1 MPATPSELTS
11 LDFFEIKESI
21 KSYLRTRPEFTDYD
35 FEGSTASYLIDIL
48 AYNTHYA
55 AFLAN
60 MSMNEAFLESATVR
74 DNIVRIAKQINYTP
88 RSIKASK
95 ACVRVSAQTQ
105 LLPGG
110 SAYPDSVTIKAGD
123 VFISQ
128 VDGEAYTYAIMK
140 DTQVAV
146 DQNTGIASFEKLVI
160 YQGNLL
166 TFNYTV
172 DDTKKQEY
180 VIPAD
185 GVDTE
190 LLVVAVKPN
199 EQSAEI
205 DEYSL
210 SRNVT
215 ALDSTSRVYFLEET
229 EDIRY
234 KVVFGDGVLGRKLI
248 DNEFIVLTYIATDGP
263 TANGATKFNFIGRA
277 IDNTGRPIL
286 PSSMSLATI
295 DGSQAGEDRES
306 ALSVKFRAP
315 RAFSTQNRA
324 VTENDYAHIVKDI
337 FPQAAAVTAY
347 GGEKLS
353 PPEYGKVFIAVRSK
367 SGVNLNTTTKKRIQ
381 NQLLDYSM
389 ASIQPIVVD
398 PRIYYLSPKVYPSY
412 DGNKTS
418 RSSNE
423 LASEILK
430 SIDKFNSQNR
440 DDRFGGRLE
449 MSKFNAVIDSSDNA
463 IAGTTSQMTIGQNL
477 DQFTFGNIFTQC
489 LDFNNPIVDPGDY
502 GGPGGN
508 GDGDGTGGDGGDG
521 SGGNCNPKFS
531 SVKTGSYYA
540 TGYTEDVADQIAAGE
555 AAGSLVQ
562 TAGEQAGFAS
572 ALEEAIF
579 SSDEI
584 TTSTLVPVNIRDD
597 GNGGLIMVTNRN
609 EKEVVLN
616 QSVGTVDYDTGK
628 VCVGPLNI
636 ADTPDGNTRVPVV
649 VLPDGN
655 GLTIPPGVDPTIFN
669 PEVYPIDFVTNP
681 SDIPNFDPFNFA
693 GWNYGGGNINT
704 INYPI
709 DAFEYPD
716 IDSCF

>member
-110 SAYPDSVTIKAGD
+110 SAYPDSVIIKAGD
-123 VFISQ
+123 VFVTQ
-128 VDGEAYTYAIMK
+128 VDGESYTYAIMK

-146 DQNTGIASFEKLVI
+146 DQNTGIANFTKLVI

-190 LLVVAVKPN
+190 LLTVAVKPN

-205 DEYSL
+205 DEYSV

-229 EDIRY
+229 EDLRY
-234 KVVFGDGVLGRKLI
+234 KVIFGDGVLGRKLI
-248 DNEFIVLTYIATDGP
+248 DNEFVVLTYIATDGP
-263 TANGATKFNFIGRA
+263 AANGATKFNFIGRA
-277 IDNTGRPIL
+277 IDNTNRPIL

-295 DGSQAGEDRES
+295 DGSQSGEEKES
-306 ALSVKFRAP
+306 ALSIKYRAP

-337 FPQAAAVTAY
+337 YPQAAAVTAY

-353 PPEYGKVFIAVRSK
+353 PPEYGKVYIAVRSK

-398 PRIYYLSPKVYPSY
+398 PRIYYLSPKVYPSF
-412 DGNKTS
+412 DGNKTT

-449 MSKFNAVIDSSDNA
+449 MSKFNSMIDSSDNA

-489 LDFNNPIVDPGDY
+489 LDFNNPIVNPGDY
-502 GGPGGN
+502 GGPGG
-508 GDGDGTGGDGGDG
+508 DGGDDG
-521 SGGNCNPKFS
+521 GGNCTPKFS
-531 SVKTGSYYA
+531 SVKTGSFYA

-555 AAGSLVQ
+555 AAGSLT
-562 TAGEQAGFAS
+562 TAGGRAGFES
-572 ALEEAIF
+572 ALEDAIF
-579 SSDEI
+579 SSAEVV
-584 TTSTLVPVNIRDD
+584 TSTLVPVNIRDN
-597 GNGGLIMVTNRN
+597 GRGGLIMVTNRN

-616 QSVGTVDYDTGK
+616 ESVGTVDYDTGK

>member
-190 LLVVAVKPN
+190 LLTVAVKPN

-508 GDGDGTGGDGGDG
+508 GDGDGTGDGGDG

-531 SVKTGSYYA
+531 SVKTGSFYA

>member
-123 VFISQ
+123 VFISS

-190 LLVVAVKPN
+190 LLTVAVKPN

-440 DDRFGGRLE
+440 DNRFGGRLE
-449 MSKFNAVIDSSDNA
+449 MSKFNSVIDSSDNA

-502 GGPGGN
+502 GGPGGS
-508 GDGDGTGGDGGDG
+508 GDGDGTGDGGDG

-531 SVKTGSYYA
+531 SVKTGSFYA
-540 TGYTEDVADQIAAGE
+540 TGYTEEVADQIAAGE
-555 AAGSLVQ
+555 AAGSLQ
-562 TAGEQAGFAS
+562 TAGGQAGFAS
-572 ALEEAIF
+572 ALEDAIF
-579 SSDEI
+579 SSEEI
-584 TTSTLVPVNIRDD
+584 QTSTLVPVNIRDD

>member
-263 TANGATKFNFIGRA
+263 SANGATKFNFIGRA

-521 SGGNCNPKFS
+521 GGGNCNPKFS
-531 SVKTGSYYA
+531 SVKTGSFYA

>member
-123 VFISQ
+123 VFISS

-440 DDRFGGRLE
+440 DNRFGGRLE
-449 MSKFNAVIDSSDNA
+449 MSKFNSVIDSSDNA

-502 GGPGGN
+502 GGPGGS
-508 GDGDGTGGDGGDG
+508 GDGGDGGDG
-521 SGGNCNPKFS
+521 SGDGGGNCNPKFS
-531 SVKTGSYYA
+531 SVKTGSFYA
-540 TGYTEDVADQIAAGE
+540 TGYTEEVADQIAAGE
-555 AAGSLVQ
+555 AAGSLQ
-562 TAGEQAGFAS
+562 TAGGQAGFAS
-572 ALEEAIF
+572 ALEDAIF
-579 SSDEI
+579 SSEEI
-584 TTSTLVPVNIRDD
+584 QTSTLVPVNIRDD

>member
-55 AFLAN
+55 AFIAN

-74 DNIVRIAKQINYTP
+74 DNIVRIAKQLNYTP

-95 ACVRVSAQTQ
+95 ACVRITAQAQ

-110 SAYPDSVTIKAGD
+110 SAYPDSITIKKGD
-123 VFISQ
+123 VFVTQ
-128 VDGEAYTYAIMK
+128 VNQETFTYAVMK
-140 DTQVAV
+140 DTQAAV
-146 DQNTGIASFEKLVI
+146 DQNTGLATFSKLII

-166 TFNYTV
+166 SFNYIV

-180 VIPAD
+180 IIPAD

-190 LLVVAVKPN
+190 LLTVSVKPN

-215 ALDSTSRVYFLEET
+215 SLDSTSRVYFLEET
-229 EDIRY
+229 EDLRY
-234 KVVFGDGVLGRKLI
+234 KVIFGDGVLGRKLI
-248 DNEFIVLTYIATDGP
+248 DNEFIVLDYIATDGDA
-263 TANGATKFNFIGRA
+263 ANGATKFSFIGRA
-277 IDNTGRPIL
+277 IDNIGRPIL
-286 PSSMSLATI
+286 PSAMSLATI
-295 DGSQAGEDRES
+295 DGSQSGEARES

-337 FPQAAAVTAY
+337 YPQAAAVTAY

-398 PRIYYLSPKVYPSY
+398 PKIYYLAPKVYPSF

-418 RSSNE
+418 RSANE

-430 SIDKFNSQNR
+430 SIDKFNTQNR

-449 MSKFNAVIDSSDNA
+449 MSKFNSMIDSSDNA
-463 IAGTTSQMTIGQNL
+463 IAGTTSQMSIGQNL
-477 DQFTFGNIFTQC
+477 DEFTFGNVFTQC
-489 LDFNNPIVDPGDY
+489 LDFNNPITNPNDFGGGSPGGSGGDPN
-502 GGPGGN
+502 GGGTGGN
-508 GDGDGTGGDGGDG
+508 GDG
-521 SGGNCNPKFS
+521 SCNPKFS
-531 SVKTGSYYA
+531 SVKTGAFYA
-540 TGYTEDVADQIAAGE
+540 TGYTEQVADQIAAGE
-555 AAGSLVQ
+555 AAGSLN
-562 TAGEQAGFAS
+562 TSGGATS
-572 ALEEAIF
+572 DLEEAVF
-579 SSDEI
+579 SSAES
-584 TTSTLVPVNIRDD
+584 TTATLVPVNIRDD
-597 GNGGLIMVTNRN
+597 GLGNLIMVTNRN
-609 EKEVVLN
+609 EKEVILN
-616 QSVGTVDYDTGK
+616 QSVGTVDYGTGK

-636 ADTPDGNTRVPVV
+636 ADTPDGRTRVPVV
-649 VLPDGN
+649 VLPSGD
-655 GLTIPPGVDPTIFN
+655 GLTIPPGVDPTLFN

-681 SDIPNFDPFNFA
+681 SDIAGFDPFNFA

>member
-263 TANGATKFNFIGRA
+263 SANGATKFNFIGRA
-277 IDNTGRPIL
+277 VDNTNRPIL

-531 SVKTGSYYA
+531 SVKTGSFYA

>member
-123 VFISQ
+123 VFISS

-440 DDRFGGRLE
+440 DNRFGGRLE
-449 MSKFNAVIDSSDNA
+449 MSKFNSVIDSSDNA

-502 GGPGGN
+502 GGPGGS
-508 GDGDGTGGDGGDG
+508 GDGGDGGDG
-521 SGGNCNPKFS
+521 SGDGGGNCNPKFS
-531 SVKTGSYYA
+531 SVKTGSFYA
-540 TGYTEDVADQIAAGE
+540 TGYTEEVADQIAAGE
-555 AAGSLVQ
+555 AAGSLQ
-562 TAGEQAGFAS
+562 TAGGQAGFAS
-572 ALEEAIF
+572 ALEDAIF
-579 SSDEI
+579 SSEEI
-584 TTSTLVPVNIRDD
+584 QTSTLVPVNIRDD

-655 GLTIPPGVDPTIFN
+655 GLTIPPGVDPTIFK

>member
-508 GDGDGTGGDGGDG
+508 GDGDGTGGNGGDG

-531 SVKTGSYYA
+531 SVKTGSFYA

>member
-531 SVKTGSYYA
+531 SVKTGSFYA

>member
-277 IDNTGRPIL
+277 VDNTNRPIL

-508 GDGDGTGGDGGDG
+508 GDGDGTGGDGGNGD
-521 SGGNCNPKFS
+521 GGNCNPKFS
-531 SVKTGSYYA
+531 SVKTGSFYA

>member
-440 DDRFGGRLE
+440 DNRFGGRLE

-502 GGPGGN
+502 GGPGGS
-508 GDGDGTGGDGGDG
+508 GDGGDGGDG
-521 SGGNCNPKFS
+521 SGGGDGGNCNPKFS
-531 SVKTGSYYA
+531 SVKTGSFYA
-540 TGYTEDVADQIAAGE
+540 TGYTEEVADQIAAGE
-555 AAGSLVQ
+555 EAGSLQ
-562 TAGEQAGFAS
+562 TSGGQAGFAS
-572 ALEEAIF
+572 ALEDAIF
-579 SSDEI
+579 SSEEI
-584 TTSTLVPVNIRDD
+584 QTSTLVPVNIRDD

>member
-123 VFISQ
+123 VFISS

-440 DDRFGGRLE
+440 DNRFGGRLE
-449 MSKFNAVIDSSDNA
+449 MSKFNSVIDSSDNA
-463 IAGTTSQMTIGQNL
+463 IAGTTSQMTIGQTL

-502 GGPGGN
+502 GGPGGS
-508 GDGDGTGGDGGDG
+508 GDGGDG
-521 SGGNCNPKFS
+521 VDGSGDGGGNCNPKFS
-531 SVKTGSYYA
+531 SVKTGSFYA
-540 TGYTEDVADQIAAGE
+540 TGYTEEVADQIAAGE
-555 AAGSLVQ
+555 AAGSLQ
-562 TAGEQAGFAS
+562 TAGGQAGFAS
-572 ALEEAIF
+572 ALEDAIF
-579 SSDEI
+579 SSEEI
-584 TTSTLVPVNIRDD
+584 QTSTLVPVNIRDD

>member
-263 TANGATKFNFIGRA
+263 SANGATKFNFIGRA

-531 SVKTGSYYA
+531 SVKTGSFYA

>member
-123 VFISQ
+123 VFISS

-440 DDRFGGRLE
+440 DNRFGGRLE
-449 MSKFNAVIDSSDNA
+449 MSKFNSVIDSSDNA

-502 GGPGGN
+502 GGPGGS
-508 GDGDGTGGDGGDG
+508 GDGDGTGDGGDG

-531 SVKTGSYYA
+531 SVKTGSFYA
-540 TGYTEDVADQIAAGE
+540 TGYTEEVADQIAAGE
-555 AAGSLVQ
+555 AAGSLQ
-562 TAGEQAGFAS
+562 TAGGQAGFAS
-572 ALEEAIF
+572 ALEDAIF
-579 SSDEI
+579 SSEEI
-584 TTSTLVPVNIRDD
+584 QTSTLVPVNIRDD

>member
-263 TANGATKFNFIGRA
+263 SANGATKFNFIGRA

-531 SVKTGSYYA
+531 SVKTGSFYA
-540 TGYTEDVADQIAAGE
+540 TGYTEEVADQIAAGE

>member
-123 VFISQ
+123 VFISS

-440 DDRFGGRLE
+440 DNRFGGRLE
-449 MSKFNAVIDSSDNA
+449 MSKFNSVIDSSDNA

-502 GGPGGN
+502 GGPGGS
-508 GDGDGTGGDGGDG
+508 GDGDGSGDGG
-521 SGGNCNPKFS
+521 GGNCNPKFS
-531 SVKTGSYYA
+531 SVKTGSFYA
-540 TGYTEDVADQIAAGE
+540 TGYTEEVADQIAAGE
-555 AAGSLVQ
+555 AAGSLQ
-562 TAGEQAGFAS
+562 TAGGQAGFAS
-572 ALEEAIF
+572 ALEDAIF
-579 SSDEI
+579 SSEEI
-584 TTSTLVPVNIRDD
+584 QTSTLVPVNIRDD

>member
-123 VFISQ
+123 VFISS

-440 DDRFGGRLE
+440 DNRFGGRLE
-449 MSKFNAVIDSSDNA
+449 MSKFNSVIDSSDNA

-502 GGPGGN
+502 GGPGGS
-508 GDGDGTGGDGGDG
+508 GDGGDG
-521 SGGNCNPKFS
+521 VDGSGDGGGNCNPKFS
-531 SVKTGSYYA
+531 SVKTGSFYA
-540 TGYTEDVADQIAAGE
+540 TGYTEEVADQIAAGE
-555 AAGSLVQ
+555 AAGSLQ
-562 TAGEQAGFAS
+562 TAGGQAGFAS
-572 ALEEAIF
+572 ALEDAIF
-579 SSDEI
+579 SSEEI
-584 TTSTLVPVNIRDD
+584 QTSTLVPVNIRDD

>member
-190 LLVVAVKPN
+190 LLTVAVKPN

-508 GDGDGTGGDGGDG
+508 GDGDGTGGDGDG
-521 SGGNCNPKFS
+521 GGNCNPKFS
-531 SVKTGSYYA
+531 SVKTGSFYA

-579 SSDEI
+579 SSEEVQ
-584 TTSTLVPVNIRDD
+584 TSTLVPVNIRDD